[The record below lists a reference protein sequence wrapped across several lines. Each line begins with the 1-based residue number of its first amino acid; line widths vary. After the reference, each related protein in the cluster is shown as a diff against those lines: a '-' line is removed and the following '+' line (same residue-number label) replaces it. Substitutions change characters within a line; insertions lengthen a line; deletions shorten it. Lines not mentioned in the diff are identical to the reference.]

1 MIVELTL
8 DQALQKGIEAHKA
21 GKVEEADQYY
31 TAILKANPK
40 HPDANHNMGVLAV
53 GVGKVE
59 QALPFFKT
67 ALEVNQTIAQ
77 FWLSYIDAL
86 IKLDRIED
94 AKGVF
99 AQSQSKGLQGEGFDQ
114 LDKRI
119 NATDTKKP
127 NSQEPSQEQLQSLV
141 SLYTQG
147 QHQQSLTQASQL
159 LKQFPNSLNL
169 YNIIGASHKGLGE
182 LEKAVEAYTKA
193 ISLKPDHAETYNN
206 MGNALREQEKLEE
219 AKEAYKKAL
228 CIKPDYAE
236 AHYNMGIALDDQGKL
251 EEAIQAYTKALSI
264 KPDYA
269 EAYNNMGNA
278 LREQE
283 KLEEATEA
291 YKKAISILP
300 DYAEAYN
307 NLGNVLQ
314 EQGKLEEAIE
324 AYTKALSIKPDY
336 AEAYNN
342 TGIALQDQGKLEEA
356 IEAYAKALSIRPDY
370 SKAIVDASSLRNQI
384 SETALINEEF
394 EKRLENHDHELLARP
409 IFQINQAVRAFLV
422 SDQKLA
428 RKHLNSYSSCPPS
441 SITKLKAMDRV
452 FCSAY
457 NSFLQKLI
465 QTPFENEATFA
476 DGQTVYH
483 IESHC
488 LSYAHRLIKIHGM
501 NYTVTP
507 RITFGGKLI
516 ISRQKKRMPLRQLQ
530 KLTFI
535 AFLIVPKFLFLL
547 ARLIVGKMK
556 ALFLLPQSIKSQLPI

>member
-1 MIVELTL
+1 MELTL

-94 AKGVF
+94 AKGVL
-99 AQSQSKGLQGEGFDQ
+99 AQSKSKGLQGEGFDQ

-147 QHQQSLTQASQL
+147 QHQQSLTHASQL

-169 YNIIGASHKGLGE
+169 YNIIGASHKGLGK

-251 EEAIQAYTKALSI
+251 EEAILK
-264 KPDYA
+264 
-269 EAYNNMGNA
+269 
-278 LREQE
+278 
-283 KLEEATEA
+283 
-291 YKKAISILP
+291 
-300 DYAEAYN
+300 
-307 NLGNVLQ
+307 
-314 EQGKLEEAIE
+314 
-324 AYTKALSIKPDY
+324 
-336 AEAYNN
+336 
-342 TGIALQDQGKLEEA
+342 
-356 IEAYAKALSIRPDY
+356 
-370 SKAIVDASSLRNQI
+370 
-384 SETALINEEF
+384 F
-394 EKRLENHDHELLARP
+394 
-409 IFQINQAVRAFLV
+409 
-422 SDQKLA
+422 
-428 RKHLNSYSSCPPS
+428 
-441 SITKLKAMDRV
+441 ITKHSLL
-452 FCSAY
+452 S
-457 NSFLQKLI
+457 LI
-465 QTPFENEATFA
+465 MQRPTTTWEMLL
-476 DGQTVYH
+476 
-483 IESHC
+483 ES
-488 LSYAHRLIKIHGM
+488 KI
-501 NYTVTP
+501 N
-507 RITFGGKLI
+507 
-516 ISRQKKRMPLRQLQ
+516 
-530 KLTFI
+530 
-535 AFLIVPKFLFLL
+535 
-547 ARLIVGKMK
+547 
-556 ALFLLPQSIKSQLPI
+556 

>member
-1 MIVELTL
+1 MELTL

-236 AHYNMGIALDDQGKL
+236 AHYNMGVTFKDQGKL

-269 EAYNNMGNA
+269 KAHYNMGV
-278 LREQE
+278 
-283 KLEEATEA
+283 
-291 YKKAISILP
+291 IF
-300 DYAEAYN
+300 
-307 NLGNVLQ
+307 
-314 EQGKLEEAIE
+314 
-324 AYTKALSIKPDY
+324 
-336 AEAYNN
+336 
-342 TGIALQDQGKLEEA
+342 QDQGKLEAA
-356 IEAYAKALSIRPDY
+356 IEAFEKSNDPVSVAQALECSYTLGNYDDFNLRLNSLAKRNPTNIRVAALSAFAANQRQSEDIYPFCKNPIELIKFSHIKNHVSDPDNFIAY
-370 SKAIVDASSLRNQI
+370 ILKEMNKKNSVWEPQNKTTKGGFQTNNKLFANSSTNMKTLEDIIKKELDLFRAEFNNNEDSLFQKWPDEMNINAWYVRMLKNGHQESHIHPGGWVSGVFYLKTVEAPIQNEGAIEFGLHGFDYPVISENYPKQLYQPRDGDLILFPSSLFHKTI
-384 SETALINEEF
+384 
-394 EKRLENHDHELLARP
+394 P
-409 IFQINQAVRAFLV
+409 V
-422 SDQKLA
+422 
-428 RKHLNSYSSCPPS
+428 
-441 SITKLKAMDRV
+441 
-452 FCSAY
+452 
-457 NSFLQKLI
+457 
-465 QTPFENEATFA
+465 
-476 DGQTVYH
+476 
-483 IESHC
+483 
-488 LSYAHRLIKIHGM
+488 IKD
-501 NYTVTP
+501 VE
-507 RITFGGKLI
+507 RCV
-516 ISRQKKRMPLRQLQ
+516 
-530 KLTFI
+530 I
-535 AFLIVPKFLFLL
+535 AFDLVP
-547 ARLIVGKMK
+547 
-556 ALFLLPQSIKSQLPI
+556 